1 MDFLETEEQVMLRE
15 AVAGIAAKYGHS
27 YYVEKARAGAK
38 TEELWGELGQA
49 GYLGV
54 NVPEAYDGGGMGIYE
69 LGIVAEELA
78 AKGCPLLLIIVSP
91 AICATIIARF
101 GTAEQRSR
109 WLPKFATGER
119 KMAFAITEP
128 DAGSNSHNISTTATR
143 DGDIYRLHGTKHYI
157 SGVDEAST
165 VLVVTRTG
173 TDAATGHGRL
183 SLFIVDVDSP
193 GLEKSLIPVEIT
205 APEKQFTLFF
215 DGVEVPAD
223 RLLGAEG
230 EGLRQVFFG
239 LNPERI
245 LTAATA
251 SGIGRYALERASTY
265 ARERQVWGAPI
276 GTHQGLAHPL
286 AKIKVELEMA
296 RLMYQKAAWLYD
308 ADRGQEAGEAAN
320 MAKYASAEAALAA
333 LDQSIQVHGGTGLSS
348 EMGLADMWGMA
359 RLMRT
364 APVSR
369 EMILN
374 FVAQHSLG
382 LPKSY

>member
-1 MDFLETEEQVMLRE
+1 MDFLETDEQTMLRE
-15 AVAGIAAKYGHS
+15 AVAGIAANYGHG
-27 YYVEKARAGAK
+27 YYVERAKADGK
-38 TEELWGELGQA
+38 TTELWDELGKA

-54 NVPEAYDGGGMGIYE
+54 NVPEAYGGGGMGIYE

-91 AICATIIARF
+91 AICSTIIARF
-101 GTAEQRSR
+101 GTQEQCTR
-109 WLPKFATGER
+109 WLPKFASGER

-143 DGDIYRLHGTKHYI
+143 DGDIYRLNGTKYYI
-157 SGVDEAST
+157 SGADEASS

-173 TDAATGHGRL
+173 TDEATGYGRL
-183 SLFIVDVDSP
+183 SLFIVDLDAP
-193 GLEKSLIPVEIT
+193 GLSKTLIPVEIT

-215 DGVEVPAD
+215 DNVEVPSD

-251 SGIGRYALERASTY
+251 TGIGRYTLEKASAY
-265 ARERQVWGAPI
+265 ARDRRVWGVPI
-276 GTHQGLAHPL
+276 GAHQGLAHPL

-296 RLMYQKAAWLYD
+296 RLMFQKAAWLYD
-308 ADRGQEAGEAAN
+308 VGRSQEAGEAAN

-333 LDQSIQVHGGTGLSS
+333 LDQSIQVHGGNGLSS
-348 EMGLADMWGMA
+348 EFGLADMWGMT
-359 RLMRT
+359 RLLRT